1 MEWLVGWKR
10 RKKITITG
18 SPGAGTNYQV
28 LLKVGESSDT
38 TGCDFNVEGH
48 STNFPSDTNQSGDL
62 RFTSSDGTTPLSFWV
77 EKVEDTSPNR
87 TAYVWV
93 KVADSLDSDVDIY
106 CYYRNVNA
114 TNASNRDNVFL
125 FFDDFDVDTIGTEWF
140 EVCGDWIIGE
150 GKLYVNST
158 YGEYP
163 GNIIRSNHLL
173 NSNVRVEMKTTIPV
187 LSSLQT
193 DVSLITVPGNGY
205 VGAERI
211 GVSSIGPSYTNKWE
225 WAKANSSWTIDG
237 GEDAGVVMGET
248 YIFQMDY
255 VDGIA
260 TIRLLETGTYYTHSL
275 TGNWLGIHIGA
286 TVGSGFGVDW
296 IRVRKYIDPEPLFS
310 LAGNEERSSK
320 LTGSACDKSG
330 NVITGESVKVFI
342 LDKETGEK
350 IGQTTS
356 DSNGNWSCDVWITP
370 STKVVTVL
378 TLEGEYGGDTDIAG
392 AEFDITEGS

>member
-1 MEWLVGWKR
+1 MWLTGWKC
-10 RKKITITG
+10 RKKITING
-18 SPGAGTNYQV
+18 SSGAGTGYQV
-28 LLKVGESSDT
+28 LLKVGESAGASNY
-38 TGCDFNVEGH
+38 DFHVEGH
-48 STNFPSDTNQSGDL
+48 SEKFPTDKNDSGDL
-62 RFTSSDGTTPLSFWV
+62 RFTSSNGSTLLDLWV
-77 EKVEDTSPNR
+77 EKVEGTSPNR

-93 KVADSLDSDVDIY
+93 KIADSLDSDVDIY

-125 FFDDFDVDTIGTEWF
+125 FFDDFDVDTIGTKWI

-150 GKLYVNST
+150 GKLCVNST
-158 YGEYP
+158 YGGYP
-163 GNIIRSNHLL
+163 GNIIRSNYLL

-187 LSSLQT
+187 LSSSQT
-193 DVSLITVPGNGY
+193 DVSLMTVSGNGY

-211 GVSSIGPSYTNKWE
+211 GVGLISPSYTNKWE
-225 WAKANSSWTIDG
+225 WAKANSSWTTDG
-237 GEDAGVVMGET
+237 GEDAGAVMGET

-255 VDGIA
+255 VDEIA

-275 TGNWLGIHIGA
+275 TSNCLGIHIGA

-320 LTGSACDKSG
+320 LTGTACDKNG

-342 LDKETGEK
+342 LEKETGEK

-356 DSNGNWSCDVWITP
+356 DSNGDWSCDVWITP

-378 TLEGEYGGDTDIAG
+378 TLEGDYGGDTDIAG
-392 AEFDITEGS
+392 AEFDITQEGS